1 MSLSVQEKLEAGPMF
16 DMAIVEH
23 HFTDYMRDYDIFV
36 DVIGPVPGGY
46 KSEVIGRSRYRFT
59 HCVLAEVTTSM
70 PSEVWAQAWTDAFT
84 DYQTWVDSGE
94 ADGYVWAVNWMGAY
108 PGLSYIAD
116 SLTAREWATQLNKP
130 MHEVYIETNAHNI
143 RLVFHDV
150 EIAWTSDG
158 SYTEQGE

>member
-23 HFTDYMRDYDIFV
+23 HFTDYMRDYDVFV
-36 DVIGPVPGGY
+36 DVYGASAPG
-46 KSEVIGRSRYRFT
+46 SDRATLIGRSRYRFT
-59 HCVLAEVTTSM
+59 HCVFAEVTTSL
-70 PSEVWAQAWTDAFT
+70 PSEVWVGAWTDAFT

-94 ADGYVWAVNWMGAY
+94 ADGYAWAVNWQNAY

-116 SLTAREWATQLNKP
+116 SLTAQDWANRLNKP
-130 MHEVYIETNAHNI
+130 MQEVYIETNAHNI

-150 EIAWTSDG
+150 EITWTSEG
-158 SYTEQGE
+158 SSAK